1 MDIEL
6 LRTFLEVNKTRHF
19 GKAAA
24 NLYLT
29 QAAVSARI
37 RLLEQTVGVALFTRD
52 RNDIQLTPFGRKL
65 IEHAETILRS
75 WTQARQELVVEDE
88 HKSALI
94 TACVPGV
101 WETLLERWIVR
112 IRTEVPDLVLSA
124 EICDTETVVRRLL
137 DNTADLGLMFEAPES
152 GDLKAD
158 RLGTFRFVLISD
170 QADITAN
177 DALSNGYLYVN
188 WGDWFSA
195 AHAKHFREP
204 GTPVLRL
211 GSGRSAHMLIL
222 ELGGCAYLPQAMVQ
236 SDLAEGRL
244 HIVADAPVIER
255 GVNAVYLA
263 EAEKRTLVDKARGL
277 LAVVAADYIST

>member
-24 NLYLT
+24 NLYVT

-37 RLLEQTVGVALFTRD
+37 RQLEQTVGVALFTRG

-88 HKSALI
+88 HKSALV

-101 WETLLERWIVR
+101 WETLLEPWIAR
-112 IRTEVPDLVLSA
+112 IRNEMPDLVLSA
-124 EICDTETVVRRLL
+124 EICDTKTVVTRLL

-152 GDLKAD
+152 GDLKSD
-158 RLGTFRFVLISD
+158 RLATFRFVLTSN
-170 QADITAN
+170 QAGLSAHE
-177 DALSNGYLYVN
+177 ALNGHYLFVN

-195 AHAKHFREP
+195 AHAKHFRES

-211 GSGRSAHMLIL
+211 DSGRPARALIV
-222 ELGGCAYLPQAMVQ
+222 ETGGSAYLPQAMVQ
-236 SDLAEGRL
+236 RDLDECRL
-244 HIVADAPVIER
+244 HLVTDAPVIER
-255 GVNAVYLA
+255 TVNAVYVA
-263 EAEKRTLVDKARGL
+263 EADKRILVDKARGL
-277 LAVVAADYIST
+277 LAVVAADFVS

>member
-37 RLLEQTVGVALFTRD
+37 RQLEQTVGVALFTRG
-52 RNDIQLTPFGRKL
+52 RNDIQLTPFGSKL

-88 HKSALI
+88 HKSALV

-101 WETLLERWIVR
+101 WETLLKPWIVR
-112 IRTEVPDLVLSA
+112 IRSEVPDLVLSA
-124 EICDTETVVRRLL
+124 EICDTKTLVSRLL

-152 GDLKAD
+152 GNLKAN
-158 RLGTFRFVLISD
+158 RLATFRFVLVAD
-170 QADITAN
+170 QPGLSAHEALN
-177 DALSNGYLYVN
+177 DNYLFVN

-195 AHAKHFREP
+195 AHAKHFRES

-211 GSGRSAHMLIL
+211 DAGRPARALIIETGGS
-222 ELGGCAYLPQAMVQ
+222 AYLPQAMVQ
-236 SDLAEGRL
+236 ADLAEGRL
-244 HIVADAPVIER
+244 YLVADAPVIER
-255 GVNAVYLA
+255 SVNAVYVA
-263 EAEKRTLVDKARGL
+263 EADKRNLVDKARGL
-277 LAVVAADYIST
+277 LAVVAADFVS

>member
-19 GKAAA
+19 GKAAT
-24 NLYLT
+24 NLYVT

-37 RLLEQTVGVALFTRD
+37 RLLEQTVGVALFTRG

-101 WETLLERWIVR
+101 WETLLDSWIKRVR
-112 IRTEVPDLVLSA
+112 IEVPDLVLSA

-137 DNTADLGLMFEAPES
+137 DNTADLGVMFEAPES

-158 RLGTFRFVLISD
+158 RLATFRFVLI
-170 QADITAN
+170 AN
-177 DALSNGYLYVN
+177 QPGLSAGDALNDNYLYVN

-195 AHAKHFREP
+195 AHAKHFRES
-204 GTPVLRL
+204 GTPVMRL
-211 GSGRSAHMLIL
+211 GSGRAARALIL

-236 SDLAEGRL
+236 SDLAENRL
-244 HIVADAPVIER
+244 HLVEGAPVIER
-255 GVNAVYLA
+255 SANAVYLA
-263 EAEKRTLVDKARGL
+263 EAEKRALVDKARGL
-277 LAVVAADYIST
+277 LAVVAADYTG

>member
-37 RLLEQTVGVALFTRD
+37 RLLEQTVGVALFTRG

-101 WETLLERWIVR
+101 WETLLEPWIERV
-112 IRTEVPDLVLSA
+112 RTEVPDLVLSA
-124 EICDTETVVRRLL
+124 EICDTKTVVSRLL
-137 DNTADLGLMFEAPES
+137 DNTADLGLMFEAPGS
-152 GDLKAD
+152 GDLRAN
-158 RLGTFRFVLISD
+158 RLATFRFVLITNRSGLI
-170 QADITAN
+170 AR
-177 DALSNGYLYVN
+177 DALKSNYLFVN

-195 AHAKHFREP
+195 AHAKYFREQ

-211 GSGRSAHMLIL
+211 DSGHPAKALIL
-222 ELGGCAYLPQAMVQ
+222 QQGGCAYLPQAMVQ
-236 SDLAEGRL
+236 SDLAAGRL
-244 HIVADAPVIER
+244 HVVGDAPVIER
-255 GVNAVYLA
+255 SVNAVYLA
-263 EAEKRTLVDKARGL
+263 AADKRTLVDKARGL
-277 LAVVAADYIST
+277 LAVVAADFVS